1 MSIGVRVFDG
11 VLACGV
17 TLACERQSEEFLD
30 RRQADVAPLVAQ
42 IVVID
47 VVVVMVTFGG
57 KFAPNA

>member
-30 RRQADVAPLVAQ
+30 RRQADVAPLVA
-42 IVVID
+42 
-47 VVVVMVTFGG
+47 
-57 KFAPNA
+57 